1 MTKILIIVPYREL
14 FSLIEEEI
22 KQYDTA
28 GFDIELT
35 HIYGTDHETLRGI
48 DADIIV
54 ARGITFL
61 ALAELKSDTHL
72 VPFLPGPNDL
82 IEAFYAAGKQPDGD
96 IGLLADSSDMCDAQ
110 HVTSLIGRHVNLYVA
125 NDQEEIHNGV
135 EYLKENGCT
144 IFLGGLTSCR
154 YCESKGY
161 PYVHIKSGRHSINR
175 AIGEAIGAA
184 RSLERAKVRM
194 NILTTLINNDKDAMI
209 ALNSRGL
216 VVVANSMAEQLL
228 GKGMI
233 NQHIGEFYEGEIWEK
248 TLSTGTGGEIIK
260 KINGMQI
267 LVSSVPI
274 MTGSEGLGVLMTFQ
288 NIETIRSVERKI
300 RKELSKKGLIA
311 RYTFSDIIT
320 RNKELEQ
327 VVEKGRRYSKVDGAL
342 LLIGETGTGKE
353 LFAQSIHNASKR
365 RGEPFVAVNCAAL
378 PETLLESELFGYSEG
393 AFSGAAKGGKQ
404 GLFELAH
411 KGTIFLDEIGEMPL
425 KLQAK
430 MLRVLQEKEVR
441 RIGGDTIVPVD
452 VRVISAT
459 NVDIPEKVKSGE
471 FRLDLF
477 YRISLLNLR
486 LIALRE
492 RVDDIPL
499 LFSHFVRSS
508 CKEQHIEEPSIL
520 PEALELLKKY
530 SWQGNVRELRNA
542 AERLVILLTSDSVG
556 VPEILELD
564 IAATSLSDDFS
575 LTGSL
580 PQRNERGQET
590 STEELYKGFI
600 ESGMSREE
608 YAKSIGMSRTTLW
621 RKLSKFQGLS

>member
-14 FSLIEEEI
+14 FGLIEDEI
-22 KQYDTA
+22 KTYDTA
-28 GFDIELT
+28 GFDIRLT
-35 HIYGTDHETLRGI
+35 HIYGTDHDTLRKI
-48 DADIIV
+48 DADIVV

-61 ALAELKSDTHL
+61 ALAGLRSDIHL

-82 IEAFYAAGKQPDGD
+82 IEAFYAAGKIPDGD
-96 IGLLADSSDMCDAQ
+96 IGLLADSNDMCDSQ
-110 HVTSLIGRHVNLYVA
+110 HVSRLIGRHVNLYVA
-125 NDQEEIHNGV
+125 NDQDEIHNGV
-135 EYLKENGCT
+135 EYLKQEGCT
-144 IFLGGLTSCR
+144 IFLGGLTCCR
-154 YCESKGY
+154 YCETKGY
-161 PYVHIKSGRHSINR
+161 PYIHIKSGRHSINR
-175 AIGEAIGAA
+175 AIGEAIAAA

-209 ALNSRGL
+209 ALNSRGRI
-216 VVVANSMAEQLL
+216 VVANSMAEQLL
-228 GKGMI
+228 GKGMV
-233 NQHIGEFYEGEIWEK
+233 NRPVGDFYEGEIWSK
-248 TLSTGTGGEIIK
+248 TLSSGVGEEIIK
-260 KINGMQI
+260 KINGLQI
-267 LVSSVPI
+267 LVSSMPI

-300 RKELSKKGLIA
+300 RKELSKKGLVA

-320 RNKELEQ
+320 ANRDLELII
-327 VVEKGRRYSKVDGAL
+327 EKGRRFSKVDGAL

-378 PETLLESELFGYSEG
+378 PENLLESELFGYSEG

-441 RIGGDTIVPVD
+441 RIGGDTVVPVD

-459 NVDIPEKVKSGE
+459 NVDIPKKVKSGE

-486 LIALRE
+486 LIALRD
-492 RVDDIPL
+492 RPDDIPL
-499 LFSHFVRSS
+499 IFTHFVNSTCR
-508 CKEQHIEEPSIL
+508 EQHIKA
-520 PEALELLKKY
+520 PEIRESALSLLKRY
-530 SWQGNVRELRNA
+530 PWSGNVRELRNT
-542 AERLVILLTSDSVG
+542 AERLVILLTTDTVG
-556 VPEILELD
+556 EKEILELD
-564 IAATSLSDDFS
+564 IGATSLSDELFTS
-575 LTGSL
+575 
-580 PQRNERGQET
+580 EEAGQPEKRKPDL
-590 STEELYKGFI
+590 SGEELYKAFV

-608 YAKSIGMSRTTLW
+608 FAQSVGMSRTTLW
-621 RKLSKFQGLS
+621 RKLSQFS

>member
-14 FSLIEEEI
+14 FTLIEEELR
-22 KQYDTA
+22 QYDTT
-28 GFDIELT
+28 GFSIELT
-35 HIYGTDHETLRGI
+35 HIYGTDRDTLQDI

-54 ARGITFL
+54 ARGITYL
-61 ALAELKSDTHL
+61 ALAELKKDTHL
-72 VPFLPGPNDL
+72 VPFLSGPNDL
-82 IEAFYAAGKQPDGD
+82 IEAFYAAGRKSDGAF
-96 IGLLADSSDMCDAQ
+96 GLLTGSEDVCDTRHVSD
-110 HVTSLIGRHVNLYVA
+110 LIGRSVMMYVA
-125 NDQEEIHNGV
+125 NDQEEIHRGV
-135 EYLKENGCT
+135 EYLREQGCT

-161 PYVHIKSGRHSINR
+161 PYIHIKSGRHSINR
-175 AIGEAIGAA
+175 AIAEAIGAA

-209 ALNSRGL
+209 ALNSRGI

-228 GKGMI
+228 GKGMV
-233 NQHIGEFYEGEIWEK
+233 NHPVTRFYEGSIWSK
-248 TLSTGTGGEIIK
+248 TLSSGVGEEVIK
-260 KINGMQI
+260 KINGLQI
-267 LVSSVPI
+267 LVSSMPI

-300 RKELSKKGLIA
+300 RKELSKKGLVA
-311 RYTFSDIIT
+311 RYTFRDIIT
-320 RNKELEQ
+320 ANEDLEQ
-327 VVEKGRRYSKVDGAL
+327 LIEKSRRYSKVDGAI

-378 PETLLESELFGYSEG
+378 PENLLESELFGYSEG

-411 KGTIFLDEIGEMPL
+411 RGTIFLDEIGEMPL

-430 MLRVLQEKEVR
+430 MLRVLQEKEIR
-441 RIGGDTIVPVD
+441 RVGGDTVVPVD

-492 RVDDIPL
+492 RPDDIPL
-499 LFSHFVRSS
+499 IFSHFVKST
-508 CKEQHIEEPSIL
+508 CKEQNISVPEITQ
-520 PEALELLKKY
+520 EALDLLKRY
-530 SWQGNVRELRNA
+530 PWQGNVRELRNA
-542 AERLVILLTSDSVG
+542 AERLVILLVG
-556 VPEILELD
+556 DTVTEREIIELD
-564 IAATSLSDDFS
+564 IGATSLSDIS
-575 LTGSL
+575 LRESVPGPPEERKKASRTGS
-580 PQRNERGQET
+580 
-590 STEELYKGFI
+590 EELYRQFLA
-600 ESGMSREE
+600 SGLSREDF
-608 YAKSIGMSRTTLW
+608 ARKVGMSRTTLW
-621 RKLSKFQGLS
+621 RKLAQFS